1 MTTPPDPEQHK
12 RVLAGLFDRA
22 ADSYDSVGVDFFTQ
36 FGRHLVAVAGL
47 RPGDVVLDAGCG
59 RGAVTFPAAE
69 AVGERGR
76 VDAIDISPAMVAL
89 LRAAAPPNVTASVGD
104 AESPEF
110 PEGSFDAVLSG
121 FVIFFL
127 PDPGRA
133 LRAYRALL
141 RPGGTL
147 ALSTFPGQP
156 PGKWAEVGTVIQRH
170 LPEPPPPGRPDQ
182 SPVAKPEGLAAALAD
197 VGFRDVR
204 QATEEHEVVFRDL
217 DHWWAWVWSHG
228 QRGPLERIP
237 ADRLDETK
245 ADLYA
250 LLGADV
256 APGEPLVL
264 RQRVTYTVA
273 TA

>member
-22 ADSYDSVGVDFFTQ
+22 ADTYDSVGVDFFTQ

-133 LRAYRALL
+133 LRAYRTLL

-237 ADRLDETK
+237 ADRLDGAK